1 LATPLQPAPPE
12 QDDTATLAPSD
23 FAAPA
28 PRAIPREQPVFGFL
42 DVLLIALGA
51 FLILVV
57 VQTIGI
63 GVARALPR
71 FHGLALDQ
79 LTKEPLI
86 AIPTQAVA
94 YLLLLVFVH
103 LLLFARYGR
112 GLTAAVPFR
121 WPRREWLALIAVG
134 VVLAF
139 AIDLLESF
147 LPIPK
152 QLPIDAFFKDRAST
166 LLMVAFG
173 ILLAPVIE
181 ELFFRGLLYPVLN
194 RALGAVA
201 SLSLTAALF
210 ALLHAGQL
218 AHAWGPLFALFLVGL
233 VLTLVRAR
241 YQSVAASI
249 LVHMAYN
256 STLFAF
262 LYVSTGG
269 FRHME
274 MLNR

>member
-1 LATPLQPAPPE
+1 
-12 QDDTATLAPSD
+12 
-23 FAAPA
+23 
-28 PRAIPREQPVFGFL
+28 V
-42 DVLLIALGA
+42 
-51 FLILVV
+51 
-57 VQTIGI
+57 
-63 GVARALPR
+63 
-71 FHGLALDQ
+71 
-79 LTKEPLI
+79 
-86 AIPTQAVA
+86 
-94 YLLLLVFVH
+94 
-103 LLLFARYGR
+103 
-112 GLTAAVPFR
+112 
-121 WPRREWLALIAVG
+121 
-134 VVLAF
+134 
-139 AIDLLESF
+139 
-147 LPIPK
+147 
-152 QLPIDAFFKDRAST
+152 
-166 LLMVAFG
+166 
-173 ILLAPVIE
+173 E

-201 SLSLTAALF
+201 SLSITAALF
-210 ALLHAGQL
+210 AALHTGQL